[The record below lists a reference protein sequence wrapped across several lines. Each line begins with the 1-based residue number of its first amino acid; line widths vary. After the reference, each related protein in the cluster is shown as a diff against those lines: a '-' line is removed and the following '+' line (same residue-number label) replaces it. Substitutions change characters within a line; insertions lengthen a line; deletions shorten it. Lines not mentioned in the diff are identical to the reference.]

1 MSFYTKGLN
10 IVTISDLKVQEV
22 KYVFSILQF
31 FIVYCF
37 LILELSDYVQV
48 YMHYIQTFWTSVDI
62 RS

>member
-31 FIVYCF
+31 
-37 LILELSDYVQV
+37 
-48 YMHYIQTFWTSVDI
+48 SV
-62 RS
+62 S